1 MTPTDEKIRFNAALN
16 SAYSGEVGAMTVILE
31 QNPDRLMGKDDKG
44 RTILHIAVSGRSN
57 YGVRVV
63 EELIE
68 RASKNEETLKK
79 LLNSQDN
86 EGWTP
91 LHRAVLF
98 NSLSTPLIIRL
109 LLQKGADASIK
120 DNHNDTALDMAEIR
134 YEKGNP
140 TYGTLMKIFREFA
153 KPKNKEDEKKEEK
166 VIKIK
171 LRPNPNRTRRTRI
184 NQTISTVPE
193 KTAEEVTDL
202 NIKAN
207 KILMYLN
214 ELEPL

>member
-1 MTPTDEKIRFNAALN
+1 MTPSDEKIRFNAALN
-16 SAYSGEVGAMTVILE
+16 TAYAGEVGAMTVILE

-57 YGVRVV
+57 YAVRVV

-134 YEKGNP
+134 YEKGYP

-171 LRPNPNRTRRTRI
+171 LRPNPNRTRRTHI